1 MTSSSLAGRD
11 GLLKGIGI
19 LVGPFFFYYFKKKG
33 ALRENIKSVSP
44 PLMGC
49 GFRTPGILFFF

>member
-19 LVGPFFFYYFKKKG
+19 LVGPFFFTILKKKVRCVKT
-33 ALRENIKSVSP
+33 LNLLV
-44 PLMGC
+44 PL
-49 GFRTPGILFFF
+49 